1 MTQSMIFRL
10 VILNGEHRGERIT
23 VTPDPMR
30 IGRDA
35 ACDIRFEDAEIA
47 SLHAEIT
54 HTPDGLHIR
63 DLGSMNRILVNNHET
78 REAQLKHGDVV
89 EVGRTRFLIQ
99 AYVQAEVLGEAQEAK
114 RRLWKK
120 VVGVVIALMI
130 LATITQRC
138 RREITPP
145 PAHSRTKPA
154 TTRMAPP
161 VVTSK
166 TPALTP
172 AATTSTPASSV
183 NIAPPIEVEPGTEPL
198 PLPAINPEPSTLNPV
213 ISTAPITNLPSAPLA
228 DSGTPSPSTLA
239 TSPSRFAAQGSS
251 SSDLVSAEAAIATSR
266 IDSAAAEM
274 ERAKKEIESAANEIL
289 QSRVR
294 EMMSDARS
302 AASNQSPD
310 EAEQVLAGIQR
321 VDPDF
326 AESYVERARLL
337 AERGRL
343 EPAMTQLSTLVRRA
357 PDSPAAEKA
366 RAELTRLSNAREHYV
381 FPFSGRIKIAS
392 TEINKFPESA
402 GQSEL
407 RILSTTLEATS
418 QEKMIDA
425 AAVTI
430 TVRFYDR
437 DMATGLIRP
446 TTATITPPPPLQGVW
461 PEKTSKTVSASYG
474 VPAGL
479 QRKDQFYGCLVRV
492 HYYGALQDE
501 WMQPK
506 DLPADVQ
513 MAPREPRS
521 R

>member
-1 MTQSMIFRL
+1 MIFRL
-10 VILNGEHRGERIT
+10 IILNGERRGERIT
-23 VTPDPMR
+23 VAPDPMQ

-35 ACDIRFEDAEIA
+35 ACDIRFEDTEIA

-54 HTPDGLHIR
+54 HTPDGLRIR
-63 DLGSMNRILVNNHET
+63 DLGSMNRILVNNRET

-120 VVGVVIALMI
+120 VVGVVIALII
-130 LATITQRC
+130 LASITQRC

-145 PAHSRTKPA
+145 PARSRTKPA

-166 TPALTP
+166 APTLAPT
-172 AATTSTPASSV
+172 ATTSSSAASV
-183 NIAPPIEVEPGTEPL
+183 NMAPPIEVEPETEPL
-198 PLPAINPEPSTLNPV
+198 PLPSLNPEPSTLNPV
-213 ISTAPITNLPSAPLA
+213 ISTSPITNIPSIPLA
-228 DSGTPSPSTLA
+228 DSGSPSPS
-239 TSPSRFAAQGSS
+239 PIAAQANS
-251 SSDLVSAEAAIATSR
+251 SSDLISAEAAIATSR
-266 IDSAAAEM
+266 TDSAAAEM

-294 EMMSDARS
+294 DMMSDARS

-326 AESYVERARLL
+326 AESYIERARLL

-343 EPAMTQLSTLVRRA
+343 EPAMSQLSSLVRRA
-357 PDSPAAEKA
+357 PDSPAAGKA
-366 RAELTRLSNAREHYV
+366 RAELTKLSNAREHYV
-381 FPFSGRIKIAS
+381 FPFSGRIKITS

-437 DMATGLIRP
+437 DLATGLIHP
-446 TTATITPPPPLQGVW
+446 TTATITPPPPLQGAW

-479 QRKDQFYGCLVRV
+479 QRKAQFYGCLVRV

-513 MAPREPRS
+513 MAPPESRS